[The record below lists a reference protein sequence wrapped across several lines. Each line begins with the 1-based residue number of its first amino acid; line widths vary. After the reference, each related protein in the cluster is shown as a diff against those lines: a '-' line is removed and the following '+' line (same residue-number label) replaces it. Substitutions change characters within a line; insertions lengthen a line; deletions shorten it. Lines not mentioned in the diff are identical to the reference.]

1 MSGRTQACEE
11 RKVEFGRKV
20 EGVNFQTEVLA
31 LVVVHLE
38 SKQEEV
44 GRYLVLL
51 NLTLRIVIELQLDL
65 SLLKGDL
72 F

>member
-31 LVVVHLE
+31 RMV
-38 SKQEEV
+38 
-44 GRYLVLL
+44 
-51 NLTLRIVIELQLDL
+51 N
-65 SLLKGDL
+65 
-72 F
+72 